1 MIHFA
6 ISTGSRARFIAK
18 EGVLRRGTVVGAL
31 VALLFVGGS
40 LRDGTLRSEL
50 WRTTVL
56 AVLCF
61 VEWSVGAGWLI
72 GSFLWS
78 WRHQRDGRAPHH

>member
-1 MIHFA
+1 MTA
-6 ISTGSRARFIAK
+6 RTRFIAK
-18 EGVLRRGTVVGAL
+18 EGILFRGTVIGAV
-31 VALLFVGGS
+31 VAVLFGFGS
-40 LRDGTLRSEL
+40 LRDGTLQAER

-56 AVLCF
+56 ALLCF

-78 WRHQRDGRAPHH
+78 WRHQRDGHSSQHLR